1 MPTVPIPAGSIRHAG
16 GCLQPVLLR
25 GRVDHIDGS
34 TGELIH
40 RYTTV
45 HEPGGLLPVACKT
58 RRASRCAPCAE
69 VYRADTYQLI
79 RAGLTGGKGVPTAV
93 AQHPCVFVTFTAPSF
108 GPVHAWRVRGERVL
122 ACRPRRNGRTCPHGV
137 RLSCNEKH
145 ARDDDRLG
153 EPLCPDCYD
162 YTGSVLFNAYAPE
175 LWRRFTITLRRTLA
189 RRAGLTGK
197 AFVAQARL
205 SYAKVAEYQ
214 RRGVVHFHAI
224 VRLDGPAGPSAA
236 PPSWATLGLLTDA
249 IGQAARAVQVR
260 TPAAPRLPLRTLTRG
275 GQLDI
280 RPVTSAGE
288 LTDTTVAGYVAK
300 YATKAAE
307 CTGTLDRRVTP
318 ADRLDELPVRDHARR
333 HIAEC
338 LRLGRLPQ
346 FTDLRLAAW
355 AHMLG
360 FRGHFSTQS
369 RAYSITLGSLRAD
382 RADHQ
387 RERAVAAGLRPTAD
401 DTTLVIADWHFAGR
415 GDPPSVAAMLA
426 AAAVSAPASPPGGA
440 LCPAPADRARGRRG
454 PGHLPQQALRAAGQR
469 RRRLHPHRRIAP
481 YPAHRPGGVR
491 LQAARRKD
499 RRVMT
504 DAKPPRRRRATGKDA
519 PRLRQGVMKRG
530 NTWSY
535 VIRVKDPET
544 GVSKPR
550 WVGGFA
556 TEEAAKAARDES
568 RVKARK
574 GEYVGRNRI
583 TVAAYSMTG
592 STRTRWRSSRDP
604 AGLPGLPAAVRH
616 AAHRPCRSR
625 LSGRPR
631 SPSST
636 ATC

>member
-1 MPTVPIPAGSIRHAG
+1 M
-16 GCLQPVLLR
+16 
-25 GRVDHIDGS
+25 
-34 TGELIH
+34 
-40 RYTTV
+40 
-45 HEPGGLLPVACKT
+45 
-58 RRASRCAPCAE
+58 
-69 VYRADTYQLI
+69 
-79 RAGLTGGKGVPTAV
+79 
-93 AQHPCVFVTFTAPSF
+93 FVTFTAPSF
-108 GPVHAWRVRGERVL
+108 GPVHARRVRGERVL
-122 ACRPRRNGRTCPHGV
+122 ACRPRRNSRTCPHGV

-197 AFVAQARL
+197 AFAAQARL

-236 PPSWATLGLLTDA
+236 PPAWATLGLLTDA
-249 IGQAARAVQVR
+249 IGQAARTVQVR
-260 TPAAPRLPLRTLTRG
+260 TPAAPRIPSRTLTWG

-280 RPVTSAGE
+280 RPVMSAGE
-288 LTDTTVAGYVAK
+288 LTDNTVAGYVAK

-360 FRGHFSTQS
+360 FRGHFSTKS

-382 RADHQ
+382 RAAYQ

-401 DTTLVIADWHFAGR
+401 NTTLVLADWHFAGR

-440 LCPAPADRARGRRG
+440 LCP
-454 PGHLPQQALRAAGQR
+454 
-469 RRRLHPHRRIAP
+469 
-481 YPAHRPGGVR
+481 
-491 LQAARRKD
+491 
-499 RRVMT
+499 
-504 DAKPPRRRRATGKDA
+504 
-519 PRLRQGVMKRG
+519 
-530 NTWSY
+530 
-535 VIRVKDPET
+535 
-544 GVSKPR
+544 
-550 WVGGFA
+550 GF
-556 TEEAAKAARDES
+556 
-568 RVKARK
+568 
-574 GEYVGRNRI
+574 
-583 TVAAYSMTG
+583 
-592 STRTRWRSSRDP
+592 
-604 AGLPGLPAAVRH
+604 
-616 AAHRPCRSR
+616 C
-625 LSGRPR
+625 
-631 SPSST
+631 
-636 ATC
+636 